1 MEVSCKAADFCPPNV
16 RSVNHIG
23 LFQIARSLNS
33 YLLINVSTVFDHRNI
48 LNDTLNMYCIAPP
61 ISGVK
66 NI

>member
-1 MEVSCKAADFCPPNV
+1 MEVSCKATDFCPPNV

-48 LNDTLNMYCIAPP
+48 LNDTLICT
-61 ISGVK
+61 V
-66 NI
+66 